1 MAAARLPVLGTA
13 GAEVPVPP
21 FPSSPGDCRV
31 KCVPYRCGGQC
42 SCVGSRRVCGGCL
55 LTPGVPLAVQ
65 DTLVVCIAPFLHGL
79 AHLSLLLLEESG
91 GVVQGHLGI
100 GEPPINTTPPADDR
114 PKPVLVVSKPIS
126 LEPSK
131 SASPSP
137 SPPPPLIPEVEP
149 VVLSAMTLVP
159 MEPPMDADTKVEL
172 GEAPPDPHKTFSA
185 ITTVPGAMELPLV
198 PAPDMDTVA
207 VEEEEVTIPLPE
219 PAPQA
224 PAPPEVP
231 SVPVVPSMPAVPPVP
246 AVPSPPP
253 VVPQAPEAPA
263 KPASPSPTPAQEEPC
278 PEPAV
283 EPPAEANGVLEEAPE
298 PIPEMPV
305 CQLLPALVPAS
316 TPVPAPT
323 LDSPIAQPEEL
334 PLPNGVEGTGKAEPS
349 EEQPESDV
357 SPISEPEEAAQPST
371 PVSPP
376 AEEEEEESEGASE
389 AQERSSSPAPA
400 PLQTSEATTQGWECW
415 AGHVGCP
422 RVRLGWCGEVT
433 WMGYGGYRGVP

>member
-1 MAAARLPVLGTA
+1 MR
-13 GAEVPVPP
+13 E
-21 FPSSPGDCRV
+21 SS
-31 KCVPYRCGGQC
+31 
-42 SCVGSRRVCGGCL
+42 
-55 LTPGVPLAVQ
+55 
-65 DTLVVCIAPFLHGL
+65 
-79 AHLSLLLLEESG
+79 
-91 GVVQGHLGI
+91 
-100 GEPPINTTPPADDR
+100 INTTPLADDR
-114 PKPVLVVSKPIS
+114 PKPALVVSKPIS

-185 ITTVPGAMELPLV
+185 ITTVPGAVELPLV

-207 VEEEEVTIPLPE
+207 MEEEEVTIPLPE

-231 SVPVVPSMPAVPPVP
+231 SVPVVPSMPAVAPVP

-278 PEPAV
+278 SEPAV

-298 PIPEMPV
+298 PVSEMPV
-305 CQLLPALVPAS
+305 CQLTPALVPVP
-316 TPVPAPT
+316 TPVSAPT

-334 PLPNGVEGTGKAEPS
+334 PLPNGVEGTGKAELS

-357 SPISEPEEAAQPST
+357 SPISEPEEPAQPGT
-371 PVSPP
+371 PASPP
-376 AEEEEEESEGASE
+376 AEEEEEESEGPSE

-400 PLQTSEATTQGWECW
+400 PSQTLEATAQGWECW
-415 AGHVGCP
+415 AGVC
-422 RVRLGWCGEVT
+422 
-433 WMGYGGYRGVP
+433 GVPQGGPWVVWRGHLGGVRWVYAGA